1 MTTWRGCRRVVRG
14 ASRDVCTKRK
24 GARPRLES
32 VGLAKIPRTNQMRP
46 QQKFTSYVHIG
57 TNPNP
62 ITNPNPNP
70 KPNPKPDP
78 KPNPNHSSDTK
89 PKHMFETGSFQTVQ
103 SALEIL
109 RGIFVVL
116 LVLANDKCLIC

>member
-1 MTTWRGCRRVVRG
+1 M
-14 ASRDVCTKRK
+14 
-24 GARPRLES
+24 
-32 VGLAKIPRTNQMRP
+32 GLAKIPRTNQMRP
-46 QQKFTSYVHIG
+46 QQKFTFYVHIG

-62 ITNPNPNP
+62 KTNPN
-70 KPNPKPDP
+70 PNPKPDP

-103 SALEIL
+103 STLEIL

-116 LVLANDKCLIC
+116 LVFATHVCNRFLRKY